1 MESFLKKHQ
10 QKPTDKGKPQR
21 EKKIKK
27 FQHIEK
33 LIKNVTAR
41 RQELEPRN
49 QAREELWHAGFRLSD
64 SQAQDSLQHPAGV
77 APGLVRDRFLFMNR
91 LARH

>member
-10 QKPTDKGKPQR
+10 KKPVDKGNQKP
-21 EKKIKK
+21 KIAKRR
-27 FQHIEK
+27 HIEK
-33 LIKNVTAR
+33 IIKNVQER
-41 RQELEPRN
+41 RKELEPRN

-77 APGLVRDRFLFMNR
+77 APGLIRDRFLFMNR